1 LDRAKEDREM
11 TAKEIFE
18 KMKEVTRANTD
29 KIGYVYYIEYTSK
42 NKLTMISKMV
52 GKFEDDSDIDCE
64 LGVITHEEHIKEM
77 AMVKAM
83 RDSIKMALDR
93 R

>member
-1 LDRAKEDREM
+1 M
-11 TAKEIFE
+11 TAKEIYKE
-18 KMKEVTRANTD
+18 MKAATMANTN

-42 NKLTMISKMV
+42 NKLTSISKMV
-52 GKFEDDSDIDCE
+52 DKFENDSDIDCE

-77 AMVKAM
+77 TMVKAM

>member
-1 LDRAKEDREM
+1 M
-11 TAKEIFE
+11 TAKEIFKE
-18 KMKEVTRANTD
+18 MKAATMVNTN

-42 NKLTMISKMV
+42 NKLTAISKMV
-52 GKFEDDSDIDCE
+52 DKFENDSDIDCE

-77 AMVKAM
+77 TMVKAM

>member
-1 LDRAKEDREM
+1 M

-18 KMKEVTRANTD
+18 AMKTATKVNTN
-29 KIGYVYYIEYTSK
+29 KIEYVYYIEYTSK
-42 NKLTMISKMV
+42 NKLTAISKMV
-52 GKFEDDSDIDCE
+52 DKFEDDSDIDCE

-83 RDSIKMALDR
+83 RNSIRMALEKR
-93 R
+93 

>member
-1 LDRAKEDREM
+1 M

-18 KMKEVTRANTD
+18 AMKAATKTNVN

-42 NKLTMISKMV
+42 NKLTSISKMV
-52 GKFEDDSDIDCE
+52 DKFEDDSNIDCE
-64 LGVITHEEHIKEM
+64 LGVITQEEHIKEM
-77 AMVKAM
+77 AMVKTM
-83 RDSIKMALDR
+83 RDSIIMALER